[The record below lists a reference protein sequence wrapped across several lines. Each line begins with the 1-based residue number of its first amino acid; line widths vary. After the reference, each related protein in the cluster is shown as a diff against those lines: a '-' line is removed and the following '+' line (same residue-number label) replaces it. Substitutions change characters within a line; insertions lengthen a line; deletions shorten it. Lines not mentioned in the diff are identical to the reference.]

1 MNIRKGDEVLV
12 IRGDDRGKRGKVH
25 RAIPRENKVLVEG
38 VNVRKRH
45 MKPRGNIKQ
54 AGIIEREAPVDVSK
68 VMLVCSKCS
77 KPTRVGLHVLE
88 DGTKVR
94 MCKTCHEV
102 MD

>member
-77 KPTRVGLHVLE
+77 KATRVGLHILE

>member
-1 MNIRKGDEVLV
+1 MNIRKGDDVLV

-68 VMLVCSKCS
+68 VMLICSKCS
-77 KPTRVGLHVLE
+77 KPTRVGLHILE

-94 MCKTCHEV
+94 RCKMCHEV

>member
-12 IRGDDRGKRGKVH
+12 IRGDDRGKKGKVH

-38 VNVRKRH
+38 INVRKRH

-68 VMLVCSKCS
+68 VMLVCSKCG

>member
-25 RAIPRENKVLVEG
+25 RAIPRENRVLVEG

-77 KPTRVGLHVLE
+77 KPTRVGLHILE

>member
-77 KPTRVGLHVLE
+77 KPTRVGLHILE

-94 MCKTCHEV
+94 MCKACHEV

>member
-68 VMLVCSKCS
+68 VMLVCSKCN
-77 KPTRVGLHVLE
+77 KPTRIGHRRLE
-88 DGTKVR
+88 DGRKVR
-94 MCKTCHEV
+94 FCRSCQEV
-102 MD
+102 LD

>member
-77 KPTRVGLHVLE
+77 KPTRVGLHILE

>member
-77 KPTRVGLHVLE
+77 RPTRVGLHILE